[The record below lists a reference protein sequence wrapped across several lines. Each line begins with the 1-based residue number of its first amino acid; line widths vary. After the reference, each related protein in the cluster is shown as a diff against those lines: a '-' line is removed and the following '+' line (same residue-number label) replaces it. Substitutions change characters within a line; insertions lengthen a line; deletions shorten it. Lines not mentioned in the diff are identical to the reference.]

1 MEETINYR
9 GYNIIKRVWKPNAE
23 PYKTIDS
30 NYFELTEE
38 DLGKM
43 LEDLNK
49 KAATLDYEGIKFK
62 NLRYNFDVCEDHSD
76 DDYYPYDA
84 ECEISLLY
92 DTPET
97 DKEAEDRIK
106 NEEEYIDRAIEEEIS
121 PSEVKDKETVNQYEI
136 EEAIRLLEGQGY
148 TVKQK

>member
-1 MEETINYR
+1 MEETIIYR
-9 GYNIIKRVWKPNAE
+9 GHDIRKREWLLNAE

-30 NYFELTEE
+30 NHFELTEE

-76 DDYYPYDA
+76 DDYNPYDA
-84 ECEISLLY
+84 ECEISFFY

-97 DKEAEDRIK
+97 DQEAEDRIK
-106 NEEEYIDRAIEEEIS
+106 SEKDYIDLMIEKEIRRNS
-121 PSEVKDKETVNQYEI
+121 DEKMVNRHKI

-148 TVKQK
+148 TVKRE

>member
-9 GYNIIKRVWKPNAE
+9 GHDIRKREWLLNAE

-30 NYFELTEE
+30 NNFELTEE
-38 DLGKM
+38 DLKTM
-43 LEDLNK
+43 LDDLNEK
-49 KAATLDYEGIKFK
+49 KAELEANHVEFK
-62 NLRYNFDVCEDHSD
+62 NLRYHFDVCEDHSD

-84 ECEISLLY
+84 ECEISLFY
-92 DTPET
+92 DSPET
-97 DKEAEDRIK
+97 DQEAEDRIK
-106 NEEEYIDRAIEEEIS
+106 SEKDYIDLMIEQEIRRNS
-121 PSEVKDKETVNQYEI
+121 DEKMVNRHKI